1 MGLPEAVWNA
11 DTKYLVF
18 EKNKNKNKKKGD
30 SVRNDEQKTE
40 MTLKK
45 DIDLDKSTGGVQ
57 ITYDDIEEEEF
68 NISTA
73 EKNEGC
79 VEQTSVVD
87 EMMIEMMQMDAND
100 TDPNNN
106 DGAPIAL
113 TVPQG
118 KTKMFQVA
126 SDES

>member
-1 MGLPEAVWNA
+1 MG
-11 DTKYLVF
+11 TKYLVF
-18 EKNKNKNKKKGD
+18 EKNKNKKKGD

-73 EKNEGC
+73 EKNEGG

-87 EMMIEMMQMDAND
+87 EMMIEMMQMNADD
-100 TDPNNN
+100 TDPNVFDDINNNN
-106 DGAPIAL
+106 DTPIGL

-118 KTKMFQVA
+118 K
-126 SDES
+126 

>member
-18 EKNKNKNKKKGD
+18 EKNKNNYKKKGD
-30 SVRNDEQKTE
+30 SVPNDERKTE

-68 NISTA
+68 NICTA
-73 EKNEGC
+73 VKNEGC
-79 VEQTSVVD
+79 AEQTSVVD

-100 TDPNNN
+100 TDRNVFDDINN
-106 DGAPIAL
+106 
-113 TVPQG
+113 
-118 KTKMFQVA
+118 
-126 SDES
+126 